1 MKFQIE
7 NDKLEVHLIVL
18 FVLQV
23 HRIKSEGKCKN
34 TSMEDRDST
43 LAEKNIFSPLFF
55 LFFKKKR
62 KKRIEKKLRKKTQ
75 KI

>member
-43 LAEKNIFSPLFF
+43 LAEKTRFSPLFF
-55 LFFKKKR
+55 FF
-62 KKRIEKKLRKKTQ
+62 
-75 KI
+75 